1 MLGDDSGASY
11 KGGAVCRMQDVLA
24 NERSIPVETLIHCT
38 SNKKMDTEALG
49 RCAPYHRALKR
60 QEVASTAYEIIP
72 RLFLRRAPE
81 MQCDSGVY
89 LSVRH
94 KELNSVP
101 GIGLGNLPFGRFV
114 GLSKQRSATT

>member
-1 MLGDDSGASY
+1 MLEDDSGASY
-11 KGGAVCRMQDVLA
+11 KGGAVCKMQDVLA

-49 RCAPYHRALKR
+49 RCALHHGELKR

-72 RLFLRRAPE
+72 RLFLRRPPE
-81 MQCDSGVY
+81 MQCDSGAY

-101 GIGLGNLPFGRFV
+101 GIGLENFPLGRFV
-114 GLSKQRSATT
+114 G